1 MLLVY
6 HKLMQKA
13 ITVTILNNQI
23 KALLESHYI
32 NTTVTGEV
40 SRVTYHSSG
49 HLYFTLKDKNSSISC
64 VMFKGNKRSLKFT
77 LEDGMSVVLLGA
89 VSVYTPRGSYQL
101 NVISLEPEGSGA
113 LALAYEQLKEKLKEK
128 GYFDS
133 DIKKELP
140 KFPKTIALIT
150 SKTGAALQ
158 DMLRVAQNRYPL
170 VKLILLDT
178 QVQGE
183 GSCEMIVANIKKA
196 DSLKVDII
204 IVGRGGGSVEDL
216 WAFNQERVADAIFE
230 ANTPIISA
238 VGHEIDFLISDFCAD
253 VRASTPS
260 NAIEIALAD
269 KSELLIMLDSYM
281 DRFDEKLQNII
292 VKKLRDLDH
301 LKELLKHSSP
311 ITKLT
316 HIENE
321 IQIISQNLNSTIYF
335 ILKRKATELEGVK
348 NIFTQNNPSLRDKKG
363 FAQVVKSGKSVDL
376 ETLESQ
382 DEIELFNSKVKIIS
396 KVVDKSYLAT

>member
-13 ITVTILNNQI
+13 ITVTTLNNQI

-101 NVISLEPEGSGA
+101 NVISLEPEGGGA

-292 VKKLRDLDH
+292 IKKLRDLDH

-321 IQIISQNLNSTIYF
+321 IQIISQNLNSAIYF
-335 ILKRKATELEGVK
+335 ILKRKTTELEGVK

>member
-376 ETLESQ
+376 ETLESG

>member
-101 NVISLEPEGSGA
+101 NVISLEPEGGGA

>member
-101 NVISLEPEGSGA
+101 NVISLEPEGGGA

-292 VKKLRDLDH
+292 IKKLRDLDH